1 MEFNKRDLRTFSMMG
16 SRRAFFLK
24 LTELAAN
31 SDDVV
36 ILSADVSR
44 GSGLEK
50 FHAEY
55 PDKFFNIG
63 IAEQNMIGIAAG
75 MAKTGLNVFA
85 TTFAVFL
92 TTRCLD
98 QIRIN
103 LGYMKFPIKL
113 IGRGGGVCAGNA
125 GPTHFAVEDFAVIRA
140 IPNIAVVTPADALEA
155 VKLAEVAMNFNQPI
169 YIRLNDSVN
178 VPIIYKE
185 DYNFEI
191 GKAVTL
197 QDGADITIFATGTMV
212 APALKAAKLLAEE
225 NISAAVVNVHT
236 IKPLDV
242 ETVDKFSAGKKFI
255 VTVEEHSKIGGLGS
269 AIADYIS
276 EKKSSPQLL
285 KISLPDDFC
294 KAGSYDFILDK
305 CGLTAEKICDRI
317 KQKFF
322 EI

>member
-1 MEFNKRDLRTFSMMG
+1 MEFNKRDLRTFSMLG

-24 LTELAAN
+24 LTELAAK

-44 GSGLEK
+44 SNGLDK
-50 FHAEY
+50 FSAEY

-85 TTFAVFL
+85 TTFSIFL

-98 QIRIN
+98 QIRMN

-113 IGRGGGVCAGNA
+113 VGRGSGICLAMN
-125 GPTHFAVEDFAVIRA
+125 GPTHFSVEDISVMRS
-140 IPNIAVVTPADALEA
+140 IPNMNIVAPADALEA
-155 VKLAEVAMNFNQPI
+155 MKLAEAAVNFNKPL

-191 GKAVTL
+191 GKGIIL
-197 QDGADITIFATGTMV
+197 QEGADVAIFSTGTMV
-212 APALKAAKLLAEE
+212 APALKAAKLLADE
-225 NISAAVVNVHT
+225 NISVAVVNLHT
-236 IKPLDV
+236 IKPLDT
-242 ETVDKFSAGKKFI
+242 EIIDKVSDGKKFL
-255 VTVEEHSKIGGLGS
+255 VTVEEHGKIGGFSS
-269 AIADYIS
+269 AVADYIS

-285 KISLPDDFC
+285 KIGLPDEFC
-294 KAGSYDFILDK
+294 KAAEYNFLLDK
-305 CGLTAEKICDRI
+305 YGLTAEKIAESIRRNLNV
-317 KQKFF
+317 
-322 EI
+322 

>member
-24 LTELAAN
+24 LTELAAK
-31 SDDVV
+31 SDDVA

-44 GSGLEK
+44 SSGLDK
-50 FHAEY
+50 FSAEY

-85 TTFAVFL
+85 TTFSIFL

-113 IGRGGGVCAGNA
+113 IGRGGGICAGNA
-125 GPTHFAVEDFAVIRA
+125 GPTHFAVEDFAVMRA
-140 IPNIAVVTPADALEA
+140 IPNITIVAAV
-155 VKLAEVAMNFNQPI
+155 NFDKPL

-178 VPIIYKE
+178 VPIVYKE

-191 GKAVTL
+191 GKGIIL
-197 QDGADITIFATGTMV
+197 QEGSDVAIFATGTMV
-212 APALKAAKLLAEE
+212 APALKAAKLLADE
-225 NISAAVVNVHT
+225 NISVAVVNLHT
-236 IKPLDV
+236 IKPLDT
-242 ETVDKFSAGKKFI
+242 EIIDKISDGKKLL
-255 VTVEEHSKIGGLGS
+255 VTVEEHGKIGGLGS
-269 AIADYIS
+269 AVAEYIS

-285 KISLPDDFC
+285 KIGLPDSFI
-294 KAGSYDFILDK
+294 KGASYNFLLDK
-305 CGLTAEKICDRI
+305 YGLTAEKICDRI
-317 KQKFF
+317 ITKLF
-322 EI
+322 